1 MKTLTMITLAGL
13 LTAAAVPA
21 GAQTFL
27 GVSYIDDQLISINGA
42 TGLGTQI
49 GSLTPG
55 ASPSGLAATGGNL
68 YTFDSSTDRLLQIS
82 PATGATL
89 ASTDIGVN
97 NAFGQ
102 GSLAFNSAGQG
113 FLSSPLDNNFG
124 TSNALYEFTPGGAP
138 ATLVGTTSDSLSA
151 LAFSPSGT
159 LYGLGKGDGDV
170 FTFDTATGASALVGN
185 LGVGLDPTGGQPA
198 LSPISALTFSGS
210 SLFASINDQL
220 YTVNTSTGAASLVA
234 PGAGGTGIGFSSIS
248 GLVPAADV
256 PAAVPEAST
265 VVSFGA
271 LLALGGLL
279 VIRRRKLPAA

>member
-1 MKTLTMITLAGL
+1 MKLIASITLAGL
-13 LTAAAVPA
+13 LGAVAVPA

-27 GVSYIDDQLISINGA
+27 GVSYFDDQLISINGA

-55 ASPSGLAATGGNL
+55 ASPSGLAASGGNL
-68 YTFDSSTDRLLQIS
+68 YTFDSSVDRLLQIS
-82 PATGATL
+82 PTTGATL
-89 ASTDIGVN
+89 ASTDIGVSS
-97 NAFGQ
+97 AFGQ
-102 GSLAFNSAGQG
+102 GSLAFNSVGQG
-113 FLSSPLDNNFG
+113 FLSSPLDNNFN
-124 TSNALYEFTPGGAP
+124 TTNALYEFTPGGAP
-138 ATLVGTTSDSLSA
+138 ATLIGTTSDSLSA
-151 LAFSPSGT
+151 LAFSPTGT

-170 FTFDTATGASALVGN
+170 FTFNTSTGASTLVGN

-234 PGAGGTGIGFSSIS
+234 PGAGGTGFGFSSIS
-248 GLVPAADV
+248 GLVPAGAV

>member
-113 FLSSPLDNNFG
+113 FLSSPLDNSFN
-124 TSNALYEFTPGGAP
+124 TTNALYEFTPGGAP
-138 ATLVGTTSDSLSA
+138 ATLIGTTSDSLSA

-159 LYGLGKGDGDV
+159 LYGLGKGDGNV
-170 FTFDTATGASALVGN
+170 FTFNTSTGASTLVGN
-185 LGVGLDPTGGQPA
+185 LGVGLDPMGGQPA
-198 LSPISALTFSGS
+198 LSPISALTFSGG

-220 YTVNTSTGAASLVA
+220 YTVNTSTGAASLYA

-248 GLVPAADV
+248 GLVPA
-256 PAAVPEAST
+256 AAVPEAST

-279 VIRRRKLPAA
+279 IIRRRKLPVA